1 MINFFACQP
10 ALNYG
15 FKKPD
20 PTMPW
25 QKSSDDPAVRRVWEE
40 TKNIMKFWLD
50 LGCDGFRVDMAP
62 SLVKG
67 DPDGDGIREIWHY
80 YRSWLDENYPEAVLI
95 SEWSCPPKAI
105 DAGFHIDFMIHFG
118 QEGFRD
124 LFLRENCFFS
134 RDGKGGC
141 IALHRRAHRQPR
153 AHRRP
158 RFRRRTDRE
167 PRYEPH
173 PWPAFAGGAAADT
186 HLSHAAA
193 GGAVCLLRR

>member
-20 PTMPW
+20 STMPW

-134 RDGKGGC
+134 RDGKGDASRFSL
-141 IALHRRAHRQPR
+141 IADEYSNSPEITSTRLYIEAV
-153 AHRRP
+153 
-158 RFRRRTDRE
+158 E
-167 PRYEPH
+167 SVIKN
-173 PWPAFAGGAAADT
+173 GGENLTIVDKN
-186 HLSHAAA
+186 LKSFIPFKNV
-193 GGAVCLLRR
+193 GGAV